1 MKKHFSILYIF
12 LSLFS
17 LKAQDNLSKR
27 DSLVLYGKT
36 IGYIEKIV
44 MEKSLDANVRTFYI
58 KLLHPV
64 NSSDLNFLEDSLS
77 KDRGNCFFKYT
88 ESFDNVN
95 ANELCGFY
103 LMKSADCKNTSL
115 TFALVGSGVGGALA
129 YFVNPLVGLGVTGV
143 GLLVSVIKNYQGNYY
158 LNKSGSILLYK

>member
-1 MKKHFSILYIF
+1 MKNHFIILYIF
-12 LSLFS
+12 LSLSS

-77 KDRGNCFFKYT
+77 KDRGNCYFKYT
-88 ESFDNVN
+88 ESFDKVN
-95 ANELCGFY
+95 TNELCGFY

-115 TFALVGSGVGGALA
+115 TFAIVGIGVGGALA
-129 YFVNPLVGLGVTGV
+129 YLVNPLVGIGVTGL